1 MYTWASRPTQ
11 EEVSGESRDSS
22 FLGSSTSDR
31 DYEMQQAFQRGFQM
45 ARNQLAA
52 ETAADAL
59 ESYERQAALSNSYY
73 GGYLSRYGRSAHEQ
87 KDNSYGLAK
96 QEHWRG
102 SRGVDAA
109 FNLLK
114 SELGNDH
121 GGSKL
126 QKAVDRAEASAGE
139 VMMHMRHWAN
149 GWYPGSAPVV
159 MGKTVKAI
167 ADKLQEGHREILEEV
182 THHGAS
188 ALGKLKGST
197 PGNSS
202 LVQAKAFAAVV
213 EKAAAHH
220 AGKLAS
226 KDQSLWTNISEVQS
240 TGTSSASENRNS
252 VEQSQKQS
260 KDAMSE
266 SDTVL
271 PALVDESEKP
281 ASDRLPQKA
290 SIVPGDTEDQLPQSS
305 PDVSHE

>member
-11 EEVSGESRDSS
+11 EEFSGDSRDSS
-22 FLGSSTSDR
+22 FLSSSTYDR
-31 DYEMQQAFQRGFQM
+31 DYEMQQAFQRGFQI

-52 ETAADAL
+52 ETAADTL

-96 QEHWRG
+96 QEHWKG
-102 SRGVDAA
+102 SKGVEEAL
-109 FNLLK
+109 NLLK
-114 SELGNDH
+114 SELGDGH

-126 QKAVDRAEASAGE
+126 QKAVDRAESSAGE

-149 GWYPGSAPVV
+149 GWYPGSAPIV
-159 MGKTVKAI
+159 MGKTVRAI
-167 ADKLQEGHREILEEV
+167 ADKLQEGHREILGEV
-182 THHGAS
+182 TRHGAT
-188 ALGKLKGST
+188 ALSKLKGST

-202 LVQAKAFAAVV
+202 LVQAKAFAAIV

-220 AGKLAS
+220 GNKVAS
-226 KDQSLWTNISEVQS
+226 KDETLWTNISEVQS
-240 TGTSSASENRNS
+240 TGTSSSSENADS
-252 VEQSQKQS
+252 ADQHQKQS
-260 KDAMSE
+260 KDALSE

-271 PALVDESEKP
+271 PAIVDESEKL

-290 SIVPGDTEDQLPQSS
+290 SILPADTEDQLPQSS